1 MAFFREEVFL
11 MQRAFSLVARFGL
24 AAACLGY
31 ALWGVDF
38 SRLWQVMAEFRPVSM
53 LVYAV
58 AVLAGVLVPGL
69 RLRFLTGNRI
79 SPVTGLRACLLG
91 LSVNNVLPARLGE
104 MAKAVYLRRE
114 ASVSLGQALE
124 MVFWERFFDLSALL
138 CLGVVVAALMGQG
151 LILYPLLAMVGGGW
165 CFLLLLRLRP
175 QAAHACLRW
184 LPGERLRLFVGE
196 MLGLFEA
203 RLRAGFLLRLAGW
216 TGLSW
221 CGFLLGSWLG
231 LWLVA
236 GFPADPTLVLTF
248 FAVVTLGF
256 ALPAAPG
263 GMGVYE
269 ASAVLALGW
278 FGVDR
283 DQAFAVGLALHMLQ
297 YIPVTLAG
305 LWVLASSG
313 LSLSD
318 LRRQAD
324 RPGL

>member
-1 MAFFREEVFL
+1 MHHVL
-11 MQRAFSLVARFGL
+11 SLAARFGL

-38 SRLWQVMAEFRPVSM
+38 SRLWQVLAEFSPLAM
-53 LVYAV
+53 LLYAL
-58 AVLAGVLVPGL
+58 AVLATTLIPGL
-69 RLRFLTGNRI
+69 RLRFLTENRI
-79 SPVTGLRACLLG
+79 GAATGLRACLLG
-91 LSVNNVLPARLGE
+91 LAVNNVLPARLGE

-138 CLGVVVAALMGQG
+138 CLGVAVAALLGQG
-151 LILYPLLAMVGGGW
+151 LVLIPLLAIVGGGW
-165 CFLLLLRLRP
+165 AFLVLLRLRP
-175 QAAHACLRW
+175 QAAHACLKW
-184 LPGERLRLFVGE
+184 LPGERLRLFAGE
-196 MLGLFEA
+196 MLGLLQA
-203 RLRAGFLLRLAGW
+203 RLRAD
-216 TGLSW
+216 
-221 CGFLLGSWLG
+221 FLLGLAGLTALTWGGYALTYGLG
-231 LWLVA
+231 LCLVA
-236 GFPADPTLVLTF
+236 GFPVDATLVLTF

-263 GMGVYE
+263 GMGVFE

-283 DQAFAVGLALHMLQ
+283 ERAFAVGLALHMLQ

-305 LWVLASSG
+305 LGVLAASG
-313 LSLSD
+313 LSLTD